1 MHSFA
6 LLLSNLPLE
15 LLFGSCMH
23 PLLSPT
29 ILFHFKSFFCQL
41 QLGLTMLCI
50 QFLHL
55 GIQKKR
61 EKYPNMP
68 LNATLLIL

>member
-6 LLLSNLPLE
+6 LLLSNLRSE
-15 LLFGSCMH
+15 LLFGSRTH

-41 QLGLTMLCI
+41 QLGLTMLHI
-50 QFLHL
+50 QFLHFEF
-55 GIQKKR
+55 QKK
-61 EKYPNMP
+61 
-68 LNATLLIL
+68 